1 MRVLVLS
8 DRVSADGWQSGA
20 VVAALCAEL
29 VAAGHQVTLVC
40 EAAEDGVALA
50 AAGIDVAE
58 LSIFCYRTRMG
69 SRALQ
74 RGLYAQL
81 SSRAAEHDVVLSCSW
96 LVAPSG
102 GVWLPLGSAALLLL
116 TQARVLKRVARGASG
131 LPRMVCTDAVYADA
145 KALPGL
151 VVRAMAERRAIAG
164 VLAAGT
170 ATGSVTTLLVSSRSA
185 QREAEQLFAEGGQLD
200 GQLIVRSRV
209 VPPLSLLA
217 KGAATR
223 VAEQRAQV
231 RALFDIAPAEPVGLV
246 PMLARTDAVTMAMLR
261 GLLLAAA
268 DRDDVARPTV
278 LTLLIVSPDPF
289 AVQTAW
295 AQVCAERGGGAVGLG
310 VAARV
315 VVAAP
320 TASFAAMLAACDFVV
335 SLRGAA
341 EDGLWS
347 GSCQRLVAD
356 AMRAS
361 RPQLVRAG
369 SAGAELIGPV
379 AERAAG
385 IVVDDEAPA
394 DEVLAWRDG
403 FVQVSDPS
411 RRVACGVAARATCD
425 LMGLAR
431 SATLEAVERCLAEH
445 AATAA
450 G

>member
-1 MRVLVLS
+1 M
-8 DRVSADGWQSGA
+8 VS
-20 VVAALCAEL
+20 ALCAEL

-40 EAAEDGVALA
+40 EAAEDRAALA

-74 RGLYAQL
+74 RGLHAEL
-81 SSRAAEHDVVLSCSW
+81 SSRAAAHDVVLSCSW
-96 LVAPSG
+96 LVAPTG
-102 GVWLPLGSAALLLL
+102 GVWLPLGAAALSLI
-116 TQARVLKRVARGASG
+116 TQARVLQRIARGPSG

-151 VVRAMAERRAIAG
+151 VVRAMAERRAIAR

-170 ATGSVTTLLVSSRSA
+170 AAGSVTTLLVSSCSA
-185 QREAEQLFAEGGQLD
+185 QREAEQLFAEEVQPRGQED
-200 GQLIVRSRV
+200 GQEDRQAGGRAVVRTRV

-217 KGAATR
+217 KGGASQ

-231 RALFDIAPAEPVGLV
+231 RALFDIAPAETVGLV
-246 PMLARTDAVTMAMLR
+246 PMLSRTDAVTMAMLR
-261 GLLLAAA
+261 GLLLASA
-268 DRDDVARPTV
+268 DRDADAGTTK
-278 LTLLIVSPDPF
+278 LALLIVSPDPF
-289 AVQTAW
+289 AVQTAF
-295 AQVCAERGGGAVGLG
+295 AQVCAEREGGAAGLG
-310 VAARV
+310 VATRV

-347 GSCQRLVAD
+347 GSYQRLVAD
-356 AMRAS
+356 ALRAS

-385 IVVDDEAPA
+385 IVIDDEAPA
-394 DEVLAWRDG
+394 DDVLAWRDG

-425 LMGLAR
+425 LLGLSR
-431 SATLEAVERCLAEH
+431 SAMLEALEGCLAEH
-445 AATAA
+445 AAMASR
-450 G
+450 